1 MKIMNETTKK
11 SQKEGKT
18 WNNHDNFEF
27 WQTIEIMNE
36 TTRIV
41 AENKWLENSMPIYE
55 GTEGGK
61 QRNGRFG

>member
-27 WQTIEIMNE
+27 WQTIEKMNE
-36 TTRIV
+36 TTRIA
-41 AENKWLENSMPIYE
+41 AESKWLGNGMPIYE